1 MQEAMMVGTPVVATY
16 TGGLPTLAKDEESAL
31 FFPPGDAAMCAFQLE
46 RVLTDVDLSL
56 RLSNEAKKISLQR
69 NDRTRIVQRQL
80 DIYRQVL
87 LEAHDAGALSN
98 SRHPE

>member
-1 MQEAMMVGTPVVATY
+1 
-16 TGGLPTLAKDEESAL
+16 
-31 FFPPGDAAMCAFQLE
+31 MCAFQLE